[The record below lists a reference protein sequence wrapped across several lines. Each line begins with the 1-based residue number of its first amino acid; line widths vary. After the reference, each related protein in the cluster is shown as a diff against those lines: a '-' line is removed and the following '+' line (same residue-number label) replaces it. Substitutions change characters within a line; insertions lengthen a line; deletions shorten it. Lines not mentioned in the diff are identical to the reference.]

1 MAAYLVVAKF
11 GGLTNSY
18 MTPEER
24 AALDPNSQEY
34 NSRVWGSRIQVL
46 GWSLY
51 TMILWM
57 VKFCLAVFY
66 SRLTYAS
73 SHSEALAH

>member
-18 MTPEER
+18 MTAEER
-24 AALDPNSQEY
+24 ATLDPMSQEY
-34 NSRVWGSRIQVL
+34 DHRIWGSKIQVL

-51 TMILWM
+51 AMILWM

-66 SRLTYAS
+66 SRLT
-73 SHSEALAH
+73 